1 MTRLEEARMK
11 APAASDRDA
20 TAAITEACEK
30 ANQSMQDWGQPDI
43 FKNVIARR
51 IIELATKGERD
62 PDQLCEQALRSF
74 GFNESPSL
82 QPGASDP

>member
-1 MTRLEEARMK
+1 MK
-11 APAASDRDA
+11 APTAFDGDA

-30 ANQSMQDWGQPDI
+30 ASQSILDWGQPDT
-43 FKNVIARR
+43 FNDVIAKR

-74 GFNESPSL
+74 GFSESPSL
-82 QPGASDP
+82 QPGASGS

>member
-1 MTRLEEARMK
+1 MK
-11 APAASDRDA
+11 ALTASDRDA

-30 ANQSMQDWGQPDI
+30 ASQSMQDWGQPDTFTDI
-43 FKNVIARR
+43 IAKR

-74 GFNESPSL
+74 GFSESPNL
-82 QPGASDP
+82 QPGASD